1 MADRRVRR
9 WTKMVLHDAAGASD
23 LVVPLGANRFPV
35 EKLSVDAILS
45 ARPVDPFH
53 GRVGPWP
60 VAQCSGFRPA
70 RNYRHA
76 PGLAPKDRDRRRFRS
91 LAPN

>member
-1 MADRRVRR
+1 MLWAR
-9 WTKMVLHDAAGASD
+9 MVLHDAAGASD
-23 LVVPLGANRFPV
+23 LVVPLGANWFSV

-45 ARPVDPFH
+45 ARSVDPFQ

-60 VAQCSGFRPA
+60 VAQCSGFCPA

-91 LAPN
+91 LAPD